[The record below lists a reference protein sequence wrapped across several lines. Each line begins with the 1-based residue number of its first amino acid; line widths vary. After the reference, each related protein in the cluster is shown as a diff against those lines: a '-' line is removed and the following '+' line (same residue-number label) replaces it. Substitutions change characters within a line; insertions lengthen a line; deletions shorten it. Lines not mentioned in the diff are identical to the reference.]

1 MNLLK
6 SFSLK
11 CRYLYRNFCIN
22 LIYLFICL
30 LVQQFPKSPKSEKI
44 VEYLSSKPCPNHFL
58 ICNKAIS
65 FSFLLKFKENKN
77 LIFLIF
83 LP

>member
-6 SFSLK
+6 SFNLK

-22 LIYLFICL
+22 LIYLFIRL
-30 LVQQFPKSPKSEKI
+30 LVQQFSKSPKSEKI

-58 ICNKAIS
+58 MCNKAIS
-65 FSFLLKFKENKN
+65 FSFA
-77 LIFLIF
+77 IFFIEI
-83 LP
+83 